1 MRLGRRPLI
10 VRLLKAGR
18 KKDEIMGILDDV
30 FPPQLE
36 EFKTSNR
43 QALNGTVR
51 DLMNQ
56 EKDDLR

>member
-1 MRLGRRPLI
+1 